1 MKKKIVFIILSIS
14 AFALILAIAMAWVY
28 RVNTPYHDSRQL
40 IKYIEAGN
48 YSKVQ
53 DILEEGANPN
63 VPETGIPHWV
73 SVFFEDTPRIPLKAA
88 CEKNDVEMVKLL
100 IKYGARGDAI
110 DGTGCPP
117 LCELLK
123 DYDSTDLELVKLLLE
138 NGADSLLR
146 YGDFYDWPVFQAA
159 RMYPGDRNIPFKDR
173 VYDENIAKEITEIVL
188 LLLPEDFDMQGPEG
202 AQLLS
207 CAGIGRNI
215 YLIKYLM
222 NEMENA

>member
-28 RVNTPYHDSRQL
+28 SVNTPYHDSRQL

-53 DILEEGANPN
+53 EILEEGANPN
-63 VPETGIPHWV
+63 VPENKPTWLDSFLEH
-73 SVFFEDTPRIPLKAA
+73 SPRVPLAVA
-88 CEKNDVEMVKLL
+88 CKKNDVEMVKLL
-100 IKYGARGDAI
+100 IKYGARGEYI
-110 DGTGCPP
+110 EGTNWPA
-117 LCELLK
+117 LYELLFY
-123 DYDSTDLELVKLLLE
+123 YDSTDLELVKLLLE

-146 YGDFYDWPVFQAA
+146 CEDFYDWPVFYAA
-159 RMYPGDRNIPFKDR
+159 RMYPGDGNIPFKDR
-173 VYDENIAKEITEIVL
+173 VYDENIAKDITEIVL

-207 CAGIGRNI
+207 CAGRGKNI